1 MKIPH
6 GWDEILT
13 VYGDIRSYIK
23 PDGTLR
29 PEWEWHA
36 LDTVGLPGEIPLG
49 WDHSRKVSRIRCH
62 RLIAPMMHAAFE
74 SIKASDLW
82 PKLRT
87 FDGCFAFRPQRGS
100 SGKLSLHAFGAAI
113 DLNAAT
119 NQLGEAGDMDGG
131 IVECF
136 ESVGFRWGGRFG
148 RPDPMHWQ
156 AAAAY

>member
-6 GWDEILT
+6 GWDEIVT
-13 VYGDIRSYIK
+13 VYGDVRQYVR

-29 PEWEWHA
+29 QEWEWHA
-36 LDTVGLPGEIPLG
+36 LDTVALPGEIPLG
-49 WDHSRKVSRIRCH
+49 WDLTKRVSRIRCH
-62 RLIAPMMHAAFE
+62 RLVASAMRAAFE
-74 SIKASDLW
+74 SIKAADLW

-119 NQLGEAGDMDGG
+119 NPLGESGDMDPG
-131 IVECF
+131 IVQCF
-136 ESVGFRWGGRFG
+136 EAVGFTWGGRWARVDG
-148 RPDPMHWQ
+148 MHFQ
-156 AAAAY
+156 LASGH